1 MQYHKSVLLKESID
15 ALEVS
20 NGGVYVDTTFGGG
33 GHSREILSRVQNCS
47 LYSFDQD
54 EDALENELDD
64 ERLTLIHSNFSELEN
79 SLKLYRVDKVDG
91 VLADLGVS
99 SHQFDSEQRVFGL
112 EGRGQDSLFQVMTDF
127 ETKEL
132 KSEFFTTRRRFHP
145 RP

>member
-54 EDALENELDD
+54 EDALN
-64 ERLTLIHSNFSELEN
+64 
-79 SLKLYRVDKVDG
+79 G
-91 VLADLGVS
+91 
-99 SHQFDSEQRVFGL
+99 SHR
-112 EGRGQDSLFQVMTDF
+112 
-127 ETKEL
+127 
-132 KSEFFTTRRRFHP
+132 FFWII
-145 RP
+145 